1 MRGVLLLIGEYI
13 LKMNHPD
20 HFEFSFSVVTSTPHL
35 SIITILYVVFKPN
48 ESTFEKVHFTSRLI
62 RLSMWLSWQSNCFWH
77 QRPLV
82 QIQSSANFTFV
93 LSTYFVGEISLYVS
107 PHVLPDWIQSNKFC
121 KFLCSNAT
129 QYKAVQLNV
138 SHTVMLPL

>member
-82 QIQSSANFTFV
+82 NLFCKEKYHCMLVRMFYRIGFNQTSFASF
-93 LSTYFVGEISLYVS
+93 YVAMQ
-107 PHVLPDWIQSNKFC
+107 LNTKQSNSMSAIQW
-121 KFLCSNAT
+121 CSLFRS
-129 QYKAVQLNV
+129 KWVISVL
-138 SHTVMLPL
+138 